1 VPARLAIA
9 RHAVVSGTC
18 FSWNSLVPSPG
29 LPHLALRLGWDKLA
43 IHCGWDCF
51 HGASLSVDID
61 GERAAG
67 EGLGTGTEIGHAA
80 PAGNVPP
87 PRRTSADVLGR
98 GSCRPELQA
107 GLGFLIIQLQVG
119 TAMAANSADE
129 QLHHIRQPQ
138 ASGPA
143 VGIDHNRMR
152 AFVVAAYYVQS
163 TRAGPPHLSQG
174 DLLVA

>member
-1 VPARLAIA
+1 MAKGQPVKGWEPERKPAMLRPRDTFLPAR
-9 RHAVVSGTC
+9 S
-18 FSWNSLVPSPG
+18 
-29 LPHLALRLGWDKLA
+29 
-43 IHCGWDCF
+43 
-51 HGASLSVDID
+51 
-61 GERAAG
+61 
-67 EGLGTGTEIGHAA
+67 
-80 PAGNVPP
+80 
-87 PRRTSADVLGR
+87 TSADVLGR

-129 QLHHIRQPQ
+129 KFHHIRQPQ

-143 VGIDHNRMR
+143 VGVDHNRMR
-152 AFVVAAYYVQS
+152 AFVVAAQHMQS